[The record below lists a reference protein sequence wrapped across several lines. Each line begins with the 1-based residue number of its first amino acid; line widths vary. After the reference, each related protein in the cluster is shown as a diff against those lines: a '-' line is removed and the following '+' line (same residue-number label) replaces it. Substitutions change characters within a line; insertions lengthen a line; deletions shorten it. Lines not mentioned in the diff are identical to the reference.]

1 MIKAILTGHS
11 RGLGTALARVLLERN
26 IAVLG
31 IARSPATELAKAF
44 PQSFQEVQLD
54 LADPQALC
62 DWLDSGGLAGFVADT
77 DTALLINN
85 AGLLQP
91 VGLLGT
97 LDPAAL
103 IQAVNVNLGAPLL
116 LANAFVAATKSC
128 ADRRIVHVS
137 SGAARSPYAGW
148 GSYCATKAALDH
160 HARATALEGLPG
172 LRIASLAPGVVDTA
186 MQAEIR
192 ASSNEQFP
200 QKGRFEDL
208 KASGQLSTPSAT
220 AGRLVDYLLGDE
232 FGEAVDGDLRH
243 LAVRAPG

>member
-11 RGLGTALARVLLERN
+11 RGLGAALARALLERG
-26 IAVLG
+26 ITVLA
-31 IARSPATELAKAF
+31 IARSPNAGLTATF
-44 PQSFQEVQLD
+44 PQRLQEVPLD
-54 LADPQALC
+54 LADPQALR
-62 DWLDSGGLAGFVADT
+62 DWLDSGRLTGFVAGA

-85 AGLLQP
+85 AGMLQP

-103 IQAVNVNLGAPLL
+103 TRAIHVNLGAPLL
-116 LANAFVAATKSC
+116 LANAFVAATIDC
-128 ADRRIVHVS
+128 TDRRIVHVS

-160 HARATALEGLPG
+160 HARATALEQIPG

-192 ASSNEQFP
+192 ASSVKQFP
-200 QKGRFEDL
+200 QKGRFEGL
-208 KASGQLSTPSAT
+208 QASGQLASPEA
-220 AGRLVDYLLGDE
+220 AVRHLVDYLLGE
-232 FGEAVDGDLRH
+232 NFGEVVDGDLRH
-243 LAVRAPG
+243 LPG

>member
-11 RGLGTALARVLLERN
+11 RGLGAALARALLERD
-26 IAVLG
+26 IAILG
-31 IARSPATELAKAF
+31 IARSPATELAEAF
-44 PQSFQEVQLD
+44 PQSLREVPLD
-54 LADPQALC
+54 LANPQALR
-62 DWLDSGGLAGFVADT
+62 DWLESDSLAGFVADA

-91 VGLLGT
+91 VGPLGT

-103 IQAVNVNLGAPLL
+103 IQAINVNIGAPLL
-116 LANAFVAATKSC
+116 LANAFVAATRRC

-160 HARATALEGLPG
+160 HARATALENIPG
-172 LRIASLAPGVVDTA
+172 LRIASLAPGVIDTA

-192 ASSNEQFP
+192 ASSIGQFP
-200 QKGRFEDL
+200 QKERFEGL
-208 KASGQLSTPSAT
+208 KASGQLSTPSA
-220 AGRLVDYLLGDE
+220 AAERLVDYLLGGK
-232 FGEAVDGDLRH
+232 FGEVVDGDLRH
-243 LAVRAPG
+243 LPG